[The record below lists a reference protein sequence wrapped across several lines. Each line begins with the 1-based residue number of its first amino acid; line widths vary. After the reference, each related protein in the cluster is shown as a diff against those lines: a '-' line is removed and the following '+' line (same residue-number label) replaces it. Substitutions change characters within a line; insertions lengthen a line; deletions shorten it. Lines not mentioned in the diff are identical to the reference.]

1 MLKSLVSWNTI
12 ALIISMCANS
22 SVPISVSKCSVEEKS
37 EKTQD
42 LCGFDEPS
50 ALLLD
55 RLPIYQK
62 TMKRSRIEEK
72 KDILE
77 YKKTE
82 EPQFV
87 VNILSRIRF
96 GAV

>member
-1 MLKSLVSWNTI
+1 MLTI
-12 ALIISMCANS
+12 SRCASS
-22 SVPISVSKCSVEEKS
+22 SVPISVSKCSVDEKS

-50 ALLLD
+50 VLLLD
-55 RLPIYQK
+55 ILPIYQK

-72 KDILE
+72 KDTLE
-77 YKKTE
+77 YEKTE

-87 VNILSRIRF
+87 VNIMLNIP
-96 GAV
+96 AA

>member
-1 MLKSLVSWNTI
+1 MDATI
-12 ALIISMCANS
+12 SKWASS

-37 EKTQD
+37 EKAQD
-42 LCGFDEPS
+42 LCGFDELS
-50 ALLLD
+50 SLLLD

-77 YKKTE
+77 YKVTE

-87 VNILSRIRF
+87 VNIMLNIP
-96 GAV
+96 AA

>member
-1 MLKSLVSWNTI
+1 M
-12 ALIISMCANS
+12 
-22 SVPISVSKCSVEEKS
+22 PISVSKCSVEEKP
-37 EKTQD
+37 EKIQD
-42 LCGFDEPS
+42 LCRFDEPS
-50 ALLLD
+50 TLLLD

-82 EPQFV
+82 EPQ
-87 VNILSRIRF
+87 
-96 GAV
+96 